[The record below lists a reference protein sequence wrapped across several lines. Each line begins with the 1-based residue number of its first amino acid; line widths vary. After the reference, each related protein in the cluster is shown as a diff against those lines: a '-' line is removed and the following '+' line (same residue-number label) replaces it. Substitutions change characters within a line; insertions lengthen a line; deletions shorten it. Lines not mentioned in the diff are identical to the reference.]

1 MEVNT
6 IFINAL
12 MLIAVLNPFGNVPL
26 FIGMTEGMEKE
37 IRKKLFKAI
46 ALTGFFIT
54 FLFSLVG
61 EFLMI
66 NFYKIDMNEL
76 RMAGGLILVLM
87 AVKNLIFPPMKKERE
102 EAHMSP
108 EEQIKQAV
116 IPMAF
121 PMMVGPGSLTTA
133 LIGRSEYGVVYN
145 SLSILTA
152 FAVIFMIFVIGNY
165 LEKIFGKLVLYILSK
180 VMQIFIMSIGF
191 RIFFDGFFKMLE
203 LKHGV

>member
-1 MEVNT
+1 MGVNT

-102 EAHMSP
+102 EAHISP

-145 SLSILTA
+145 SLSILTV

>member
-1 MEVNT
+1 MGVNT

-46 ALTGFFIT
+46 TLTGFFIT

-102 EAHMSP
+102 EAHISP

-203 LKHGV
+203 LKHGL

>member
-1 MEVNT
+1 MGVKT

-46 ALTGFFIT
+46 ALTGFFII

-102 EAHMSP
+102 EAHISP

-203 LKHGV
+203 LKYGL

>member
-1 MEVNT
+1 MGVNT

-102 EAHMSP
+102 EAHISP
-108 EEQIKQAV
+108 EEQIKKAV

-203 LKHGV
+203 LKHGL

>member
-1 MEVNT
+1 MGVNT

-12 MLIAVLNPFGNVPL
+12 MLIAVSNPFGNVPL

-46 ALTGFFIT
+46 ALTGFFII

-102 EAHMSP
+102 EAHISP

-203 LKHGV
+203 LKYGL

>member
-102 EAHMSP
+102 EAHISP

>member
-1 MEVNT
+1 MGVNT

-102 EAHMSP
+102 EALISP

-203 LKHGV
+203 LKHGL

>member
-1 MEVNT
+1 MGVNT

-102 EAHMSP
+102 EAHISP
-108 EEQIKQAV
+108 EEQIKKAV

-203 LKHGV
+203 LKYGV

>member
-1 MEVNT
+1 MGVNT

-102 EAHMSP
+102 EAHISP

-191 RIFFDGFFKMLE
+191 RIFSDGFFKMLE
-203 LKHGV
+203 LKYGL

>member
-1 MEVNT
+1 MGVNI

-46 ALTGFFIT
+46 TLTGFFIT

-102 EAHMSP
+102 EAHISP

-180 VMQIFIMSIGF
+180 VMQIFIMSVGF

-203 LKHGV
+203 LKHGL

>member
-1 MEVNT
+1 MGVNT

-46 ALTGFFIT
+46 ALTGFFII

-102 EAHMSP
+102 EAHISP

-116 IPMAF
+116 ISMAF

-203 LKHGV
+203 LKYGL

>member
-102 EAHMSP
+102 EAHISP

-191 RIFFDGFFKMLE
+191 RVFFDGFFKMLE
-203 LKHGV
+203 LKHGL

>member
-1 MEVNT
+1 MGVNT

-46 ALTGFFIT
+46 TLTGFFIT

-87 AVKNLIFPPMKKERE
+87 AVKNLIFPPMKKERK
-102 EAHMSP
+102 EAHISP

-203 LKHGV
+203 LKHGL

>member
-1 MEVNT
+1 MGVNT

-102 EAHMSP
+102 EAHISP

-145 SLSILTA
+145 SLSILIA

-203 LKHGV
+203 LKYGL

>member
-1 MEVNT
+1 MGVNT

-102 EAHMSP
+102 EAHISP

-203 LKHGV
+203 LKYGL

>member
-1 MEVNT
+1 MGVNT

-102 EAHMSP
+102 EAHISP

-203 LKHGV
+203 IKHGL

>member
-1 MEVNT
+1 MGVNT

-61 EFLMI
+61 EFLLI

-102 EAHMSP
+102 EAHISP

>member
-1 MEVNT
+1 MGVNT

-46 ALTGFFIT
+46 TLTGFFIT

-102 EAHMSP
+102 EAHISP

>member
-1 MEVNT
+1 MGVNT

-102 EAHMSP
+102 EAYISP

-203 LKHGV
+203 LKHGL

>member
-1 MEVNT
+1 MGVNT

-102 EAHMSP
+102 EAHISP

-203 LKHGV
+203 LKYGV

>member
-1 MEVNT
+1 MGVNT

-102 EAHMSP
+102 EAHISP

-203 LKHGV
+203 LKHGL

>member
-6 IFINAL
+6 IFINSL

-102 EAHMSP
+102 EAHISP

-191 RIFFDGFFKMLE
+191 RVFFDGFFKMLE
-203 LKHGV
+203 LKHGL

>member
-1 MEVNT
+1 MGVNT

-46 ALTGFFIT
+46 TLTGFFIT

-102 EAHMSP
+102 EANISP

>member
-1 MEVNT
+1 MGVNI

-46 ALTGFFIT
+46 TLTGFFIT

-102 EAHMSP
+102 EAHISP

-203 LKHGV
+203 LKHGL